1 MRKVHKY
8 TKSSDQDM
16 QGIVDQVNN
25 RDADIDLA
33 VFLGTNHIKLMK
45 MLNNKTNIFKIPYTT
60 LISKA
65 EMGNIDLRLDTNV
78 VSIDEFRDTYCQAEI
93 FHLITT

>member
-1 MRKVHKY
+1 
-8 TKSSDQDM
+8 M

-78 VSIDEFRDTYCQAEI
+78 VSIDEFRDTYLPSRNIPTHNNMII
-93 FHLITT
+93 FKITS